1 MQPSLWNLPR
11 KRRAVC
17 FWYSENLRVLSNH
30 TDLKNTLQTHIPI
43 VVKFLEAA
51 TRDGQGKLPH
61 TVCDLVLQIIDVCHA
76 PFSKPPPPASFY
88 PPPTADDLSFFPK
101 LPLRSG
107 KGHYTADK
115 LSPQDSRRKASY
127 IFIPLTRHFHCILS
141 PRNML
146 WGWGHAEQ
154 WISKTSVQHFS
165 T

>member
-1 MQPSLWNLPR
+1 M
-11 KRRAVC
+11 
-17 FWYSENLRVLSNH
+17 
-30 TDLKNTLQTHIPI
+30 
-43 VVKFLEAA
+43 KFLEAA

-115 LSPQDSRRKASY
+115 ALKTYDNDSCRKASY
-127 IFIPLTRHFHCILS
+127 GHPSLS
-141 PRNML
+141 PGIFTVFCPHGICYGFEVMQSSESPRHPLNIFRHRFL
-146 WGWGHAEQ
+146 RPPQVIVYDNACKLHQYCLNREPYFFQ
-154 WISKTSVQHFS
+154 NT
-165 T
+165 